1 MGLDKHPV
9 ERYGTWVKNAVQG
22 DLGVSPRSGANINE
36 MVGKR
41 LPNSA
46 LLALIA
52 FLVAVPSSLAAGVF
66 CGIKPDSKLDR
77 VLSIGS
83 ILTISVPEFVIAV
96 ILTLVFATK
105 LGWLPSSTIMLPG
118 ETIYGNPK
126 VLILPVV
133 TITGALF
140 AYILRMARAN
150 VIEVMESNYVRTAI
164 LKGISKRQVV
174 IKHVLPNAMIPTIT
188 VIANNVGWMFG
199 GLIVV
204 EFVFAFPGVGSL
216 LIMAINTRD
225 MRLLQSVALVIAAIY
240 AFSNLFAD
248 LLYGVLNP
256 RIRLG

>member
-1 MGLDKHPV
+1 
-9 ERYGTWVKNAVQG
+9 
-22 DLGVSPRSGANINE
+22 
-36 MVGKR
+36 
-41 LPNSA
+41 
-46 LLALIA
+46 
-52 FLVAVPSSLAAGVF
+52 
-66 CGIKPDSKLDR
+66 
-77 VLSIGS
+77 
-83 ILTISVPEFVIAV
+83 
-96 ILTLVFATK
+96 
-105 LGWLPSSTIMLPG
+105 
-118 ETIYGNPK
+118 
-126 VLILPVV
+126 
-133 TITGALF
+133 
-140 AYILRMARAN
+140 MARAN

>member
-1 MGLDKHPV
+1 
-9 ERYGTWVKNAVQG
+9 
-22 DLGVSPRSGANINE
+22 
-36 MVGKR
+36 
-41 LPNSA
+41 
-46 LLALIA
+46 
-52 FLVAVPSSLAAGVF
+52 
-66 CGIKPDSKLDR
+66 
-77 VLSIGS
+77 
-83 ILTISVPEFVIAV
+83 
-96 ILTLVFATK
+96 
-105 LGWLPSSTIMLPG
+105 MLPG